1 LLRKIGHASVGHL
14 PLWDETDLGETKED
28 ALVNGRAVN
37 SLCRT
42 AVYVTRTYGGVGGGV
57 P

>member
-1 LLRKIGHASVGHL
+1 MLRKSCNASVGHL

-28 ALVNGRAVN
+28 DPVNVKVVN
-37 SLCRT
+37 LNCRT
-42 AVYVTRTYGGVGGGV
+42 DVYANRTYGGVGGEG